1 MTERRVALWFA
12 LFAVIVFAAGLASGL
27 LLDRVAG
34 RSRLLPAWAGMRGG
48 PNPARLAD
56 RLTRELA
63 LTPEQSARLRDI
75 FDRRRDRVRQMHRDL
90 RAEARHRFEQEQA
103 SLRQEIQGVLTPDQ
117 QAKFDALV
125 KAGPDRMWPGPGRFM
140 GPPPPADPTDR

>member
-1 MTERRVALWFA
+1 VTERRVALWFA
-12 LFAVIVFAAGLASGL
+12 LFAVVVFAAGLASGL
-27 LLDRVAG
+27 LIDRVAG
-34 RSRLLPAWAGMRGG
+34 RSRPAWSGMRGG

-63 LTPEQSARLRDI
+63 LAPEQHARVRDI
-75 FDRRRDRVRQMHRDL
+75 FDQRRDRVRRMHREL
-90 RAEARHRFEQEQA
+90 RAEARRRFEQEQA
-103 SLRQEIQGVLTPDQ
+103 SLREEIRGVLTPDQ

-140 GPPPPADPTDR
+140 GPPPPADPPDR